1 MKPSSGNNNNPHYSL
16 ACLDES
22 VKIAM
27 EIIYNFRIL
36 AYRLMTRYTIQISGH
51 APIFSYTN
59 HDFYFLFLLLWNPK
73 WKKLYDRCMYRG
85 ITWINLSND
94 TASPALCRTCSRL
107 ENIKNST
114 ARTKQTNLYTTC
126 RTDTES
132 KLWNMQKHSQLSIA
146 SQSASNNWIQV

>member
-16 ACLDES
+16 ARLDES

-27 EIIYNFRIL
+27 EIIYNFCIL
-36 AYRLMTRYTIQISGH
+36 AYRLMTGYTIQISGH
-51 APIFSYTN
+51 AIFSYTN

-73 WKKLYDRCMYRG
+73 CKKIIWSVHVPRYNLNKPIKWYRFSG
-85 ITWINLSND
+85 TMPYMQQ
-94 TASPALCRTCSRL
+94 TR
-107 ENIKNST
+107 KYK
-114 ARTKQTNLYTTC
+114 KQHCQDKTNQLIYNMQN
-126 RTDTES
+126 TES